1 MSFRSILPALIGVTL
16 MGTTLNACT
25 PTTPIAE
32 AGPRAIWVWSYSW
45 ADKPE
50 EATALLDFAK
60 ANKVDTFYLES
71 ESMIQESPA
80 RLEEFIHQAAAQ
92 SIRVELLFGGH
103 QWVENPAVAVA
114 LAKRA
119 ADFIKTMAEPKA
131 KAIHFDVEPHAL
143 PTWDADQQRLSGL
156 YVDLLDQLRAA
167 VGQTELNVD
176 IGHFYGS
183 INLTRNGVSKSLLRW
198 VIERVD
204 GAVLMAYNS
213 TPRNVL
219 AFIKDEFAQ
228 AQLAQA
234 QLTQAKGSGPKLRVA
249 LACDCDLS
257 PLENYCSRETLE
269 HALSVV
275 QQAYGADPSFSGL
288 AVHSYGSYRIL
299 K

>member
-1 MSFRSILPALIGVTL
+1 MSFWKFPALIGVTL
-16 MGTTLNACT
+16 IGMTLGACT
-25 PTTPIAE
+25 PAVPLAE
-32 AGPRAIWVWSYSW
+32 AGPRALWVWSYSW
-45 ADKPE
+45 ADKPD
-50 EATALLDFAK
+50 EATALLEFAK

-119 ADFIKTMAEPKA
+119 ADFIATMAEPKA

-143 PTWDADQQRLSGL
+143 PNWDVDQQRLSGL
-156 YVDLLDQLRAA
+156 YIDLLEQLKLA
-167 VGQTELNVD
+167 VGRTPLQVD

-183 INLTRNGVSKSLLRW
+183 INLTRAGVSKSLLRW
-198 VIERVD
+198 VLERVD

-228 AQLAQA
+228 SQ
-234 QLTQAKGSGPKLRVA
+234 GSGQKLRIA

-269 HALSVV
+269 HALAVV
-275 QQAYGADPSFSGL
+275 QQAYGSDPSFSGL
-288 AVHSYGSYRIL
+288 AVHSYGSYRNL